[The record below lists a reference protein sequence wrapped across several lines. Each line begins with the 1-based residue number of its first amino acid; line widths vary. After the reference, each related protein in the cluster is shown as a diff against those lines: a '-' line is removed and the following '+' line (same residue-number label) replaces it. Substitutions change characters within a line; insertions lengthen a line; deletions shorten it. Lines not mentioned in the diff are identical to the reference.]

1 MFPVE
6 GSLATN
12 INWSNSFGRK
22 AVPFVVSNCSMTSL
36 LKYPLPSESK
46 TLNAYQNSNHK
57 FIGEEKEKE
66 NGKGIGMSSVMAKN
80 GGNMHKSDGKIVD
93 NYCNTYL

>member
-66 NGKGIGMSSVMAKN
+66 KEKKRKWKRNWN
-80 GGNMHKSDGKIVD
+80 EQCDGEKWWK
-93 NYCNTYL
+93 YAQK